1 MQPKFSLPEIIQLE
15 PTESPTDMITP
26 HDTIAIESE
35 PVAETAPA
43 ASTSDLVLV
52 NSTALVNQGRSIAEL
67 CREIVEAAA
76 TPIQGKRYVRV
87 EGWQS
92 IATAHGCVV
101 SIRSVD
107 KIDGGTRAIADLKRM
122 SDGVILSTAE
132 GFVGDDEH
140 PWNKRPVY
148 AVRAMA
154 QTRAMSRV
162 CRGAFAHV
170 VLLMNAGL
178 STTPAEEVPDGGFD
192 SPEAQ
197 PQPVA
202 KPVPRSLQR
211 AFKGV
216 SAARAA
222 TPVAASS
229 HVSTVKTPAPY
240 SKPDY
245 RKVREVEQFAD
256 AGWLEYPI
264 GFGKNKGVPVG
275 DLKMQSFKWYV
286 EEWSPRP
293 RDDGSLW
300 TSDVEFKA
308 LIDDARARL
317 NYATSEPVSVEE
329 PANVEEHSEA
339 TQAFPAD
346 ASSTEDNDDLPF

>member
-1 MQPKFSLPEIIQLE
+1 
-15 PTESPTDMITP
+15 MITP
-26 HDTIAIESE
+26 HDSIAIESE
-35 PVAETAPA
+35 PIAEA
-43 ASTSDLVLV
+43 ASPATSDLVLV

-197 PQPVA
+197 PQPTA

-216 SAARAA
+216 AAARAA
-222 TPVAASS
+222 TPIVASS

-240 SKPDY
+240 AKPDY
-245 RKVREVEQFAD
+245 RKVREVVGD
-256 AGWLEYPI
+256 SHDWLVQEIP
-264 GFGKNKGVPVG
+264 FGKNKGVRLG
-275 DLKMQSFKWYV
+275 DLPMQSAKWYI
-286 EEWSPRP
+286 ETWAPQKRSSDKISP
-293 RDDGSLW
+293 
-300 TSDVEFKA
+300 SDQNLLDA
-308 LIDDARARL
+308 LDLLQAELSGEQPA
-317 NYATSEPVSVEE
+317 SV
-329 PANVEEHSEA
+329 AEHSAA

-346 ASSTEDNDDLPF
+346 SSNEEGNDDLPF